1 VEGGVLRKRLAEAIP
16 SADDFLSAIS
26 SMADMKLDEVAR
38 LLRKNEAVRFSVRR
52 AAMDIGRNEGSKSLV
67 KRLAMDPKV
76 HELVNEVVRQRSDL
90 TVGDL
95 VNLRQSD
102 RAALQN
108 SVRAALDSLMADEGS
123 KPLATHLK
131 QAYEADNV
139 DDQLRHLNMALD
151 VIDSP
156 APADEPQKADD
167 VEEEVADEKDDA
179 ADSVEAEDA
188 EDEDEGD
195 DVVEDDEDADF
206 ADFAES
212 KEAEDEGPDDV
223 EDEEGGEAEDAEEEV
238 DEGNEDDDDEDDR
251 S

>member
-1 VEGGVLRKRLAEAIP
+1 MIRVAVAVLTVALAVEGGVLRRRLAEAIP

-67 KRLAMDPKV
+67 ARLAMDPKV
-76 HELVNEVVRQRSDL
+76 NELVNEVVRQRSDL

-95 VNLRQSD
+95 VNLRQSGSP
-102 RAALQN
+102 ALQN

-167 VEEEVADEKDDA
+167 VEEEVADEDDDA
-179 ADSVEAEDA
+179 ADSVEADDA
-188 EDEDEGD
+188 EEADEDEDEG
-195 DVVEDDEDADF
+195 
-206 ADFAES
+206 
-212 KEAEDEGPDDV
+212 EDEV
-223 EDEEGGEAEDAEEEV
+223 EDEEGGEPEDAEEEV
-238 DEGNEDDDDEDDR
+238 DEENEDDADEDVR